1 MNGSDAA
8 AAESTRR
15 TLLVVLETLLR
26 ALHPIIPFVTEE
38 IWHEVAPRLGIG
50 GDTVSTQT
58 YPRAADLVA
67 DDAAEAEI
75 EWLKAVLT
83 QVRRIRSEMNIA
95 PSRTIPLLFASGN
108 ASDRARAAKFG
119 DPIAFLART
128 DSQRW
133 LDAGEA
139 EPAAA
144 AAIVGEMKLLIPLA
158 GLIDLD
164 AEKARL
170 AREIK
175 RIEGEIEKSN
185 AKLARF
191 GPNTPAAVVDQEK
204 QRLSEFTTLL
214 GGLGDQL
221 GKLGSL

>member
-1 MNGSDAA
+1 M
-8 AAESTRR
+8 
-15 TLLVVLETLLR
+15 LETLLR
-26 ALHPIIPFVTEE
+26 ALHPVIPFVTEE
-38 IWHEVAPRLGIG
+38 IWHEVAPRLAIG
-50 GDTVSTQT
+50 GDTISTQP
-58 YPRAADLVA
+58 YPRAADLAA

-95 PSRTIPLLFASGN
+95 PSRAIPLLFAGGS
-108 ASDRARAAKFG
+108 ASDRTRATKFA
-119 DPIAFLART
+119 DSIAFLART
-128 DSQRW
+128 ESQRW
-133 LDAGEA
+133 LDAGET

-158 GLIDLD
+158 GLIDID

-185 AKLARF
+185 AKLGKF

-204 QRLSEFTTLL
+204 QRLSEFTMLL
-214 GGLGDQL
+214 GGMRDQL
-221 GKLGSL
+221 GKLDAI